1 MKVVVLAGQTLA
13 DIALQVY
20 GSVEGVFV
28 LAQENGLEVT
38 DTLLPGQELEYQP
51 ENVLNKGVTQ
61 YYATERIY
69 PATSFDRNISE
80 GVFDETFD
88 LTFN

>member
-28 LAQENGLEVT
+28 LAQENGLEIT

-51 ENVLNKGVTQ
+51 ENVLNKGVAQ

-69 PATSFDRNISE
+69 PATSFAWNISE
-80 GVFDETFD
+80 RVFDETFD